1 MIVEFNLLLV
11 ILATVP
17 LLFGAV
23 QPFVFSFYVAA
34 VFLVFLSLL
43 WRKRIGSRE
52 LGKGAVWVLY
62 CFLAWSLF
70 LIVPLPETM
79 LEFLSPF
86 RSGLL
91 GKTRELL
98 GASAGWK
105 SVAYVNT
112 LSLSR
117 WSLWLAAVLLGVI
130 VKRASLDRRFLMRLV
145 VVLLVLGSLE
155 AFYGLVQAMVPT
167 TGVFGHTLYYLGD
180 ARGTYINRNHF
191 AGMIEMTWP
200 LVLGYL
206 LSLSPWEE
214 TEKIKL
220 KHLINSDRFNRQM
233 LIAIFLVVMLL
244 ALVFSR
250 SRAGITGLALGFIA
264 FMGAM
269 AFSGAGLRKGFWI
282 GTGVAMVLLLIYC
295 GQIGFDS
302 VIERF
307 MKIDEETGRLNLWRD
322 AWLIIQQH
330 PFGVGPG
337 NYEIVEPVF
346 QVNAQTTKLSIHTH
360 NDYLQLLVE
369 TGWPGFLLLTTGWLY
384 LLVRG
389 LVGLRRFFGHFG
401 YSRHFFLAVGAW
413 SGLVSMAFHSFFDFN
428 LQIPAN
434 LFYFAML
441 IGILT
446 HTFPK
451 SYTPHH
457 HKATP

>member
-62 CFLAWSLF
+62 CFLGWSLF
-70 LIVPLPETM
+70 LIVPLPENM

-105 SVAYVNT
+105 SLAYLNT

-117 WSLWLAAVLLGVI
+117 WSLWLAAVLLGVM

-155 AFYGLVQAMVPT
+155 ALYGLVQAMVPT

-200 LVLGYL
+200 LVLAYL

-214 TEKIKL
+214 TRKL
-220 KHLINSDRFNRQM
+220 KVKHLINSDRFNRQL

-250 SRAGITGLALGFIA
+250 SRAGITGGILGFIA
-264 FMGAM
+264 FLGAM
-269 AFSGAGLRKGFWI
+269 AFSGAGMRKGFWL
-282 GTGVAMVLLLIYC
+282 GTGAAVVLLLIY
-295 GQIGFDS
+295 GAQMGFDS

-307 MKIDEETGRLNLWRD
+307 MQIDEETGRLNLWRD

-346 QVNAQTTKLSIHTH
+346 QVNAQTTRLSIHTCPQR
-360 NDYLQLLVE
+360 L
-369 TGWPGFLLLTTGWLY
+369 PAA
-384 LLVRG
+384 
-389 LVGLRRFFGHFG
+389 FG
-401 YSRHFFLAVGAW
+401 
-413 SGLVSMAFHSFFDFN
+413 
-428 LQIPAN
+428 
-434 LFYFAML
+434 
-441 IGILT
+441 
-446 HTFPK
+446 
-451 SYTPHH
+451 
-457 HKATP
+457 

>member
-1 MIVEFNLLLV
+1 MPAEYYAILV

-17 LLFGAV
+17 LIFGAV
-23 QPFVFSFYVAA
+23 QPWVFSLYVAG

-43 WRKRIGSRE
+43 WRKRIGSSE
-52 LGKGAVWVLY
+52 LGKGAVRVLY
-62 CFLAWSLF
+62 CFLGWSL
-70 LIVPLPETM
+70 LLLVPIPENM
-79 LEFLSPF
+79 LAFLSPF
-86 RSGLL
+86 RADLL
-91 GKTRELL
+91 KRADELL
-98 GASAGWK
+98 GVSGGWSA
-105 SVAYVNT
+105 VAYVNT

-117 WSLWLAAVLLGVI
+117 WSLWLAAVLLGVM
-130 VKRASLDRRFLMRLV
+130 VKTASLNRRFLTRLV
-145 VVLLVLGSLE
+145 VVLLVLGVLQ
-155 AFYGLVQAMVPT
+155 ALYGLVQAMVPT
-167 TGVFGHTLYYLGD
+167 TGVLGHTLYYLGD

-200 LVLGYL
+200 LILGYL
-206 LSLSPWEE
+206 LYLSPWEE

-220 KHLINSDRFNRQM
+220 KHLINSDRFNRQLLM
-233 LIAIFLVVMLL
+233 AITLVMILL

-250 SRAGITGLALGFIA
+250 SRAGITGAILGFVA
-264 FMGAM
+264 FSGTM
-269 AFSGAGLRKGFWI
+269 AFSGAGMRKGFWI
-282 GTGVAMVLLLIYC
+282 GSGVGVLLLLVYG

-307 MKIDEETGRLNLWRD
+307 MKIDQETGRLNLWRD

-337 NYEIVEPVF
+337 NFEIVEPVF
-346 QVNAQTTKLSIHTH
+346 QVNAQTTRLSIHTH

-369 TGWPGFLLLTTGWLY
+369 TGWPGFLLLTAGWLY

-389 LVGLRRFFGHFG
+389 LLGLRIFFRRFG
-401 YSRHFFLAVGAW
+401 YSRHFFLAAGAW

-446 HTFPK
+446 HIFPS
-451 SYTPHH
+451 SYTHHH
-457 HKATP
+457 HKTTA